1 MSWTDAIMDQA
12 RQQLYI
18 DPARIPI
25 VILAAV
31 AIYLVFLMLVKIFG
45 SRVLAS
51 MSASDAVV
59 IIMFGA
65 VAGRV
70 LIGHP
75 PTLATGI
82 IGLATLM
89 ALQAFFGLL
98 REKIGIGH
106 IIDRDPILLMFDGTI
121 VSNGL
126 RKSHFSYDDVRT
138 SIRNAGLGSFD
149 QVQAM
154 ILEPSGDVSIIRTG
168 TKLDPEILQDVR
180 GAQELL
186 QAPKQEPHP

>member
-1 MSWTDAIMDQA
+1 MDQA

-31 AIYLVFLMLVKIFG
+31 AIYLVFLLLVKIFG

-106 IIDRDPILLMFDGTI
+106 IIDRDPILLMFDGAI

-126 RKSHFSYDDVRT
+126 RKSHFSYYDVRT
-138 SIRNAGLGSFD
+138 SIRNAGLGSFA

-154 ILEPSGDVSIIRTG
+154 ILEPSGDVSIIRAG

-186 QAPKQEPHP
+186 QAPRQEPHP

>member
-70 LIGHP
+70 LI
-75 PTLATGI
+75 
-82 IGLATLM
+82 
-89 ALQAFFGLL
+89 
-98 REKIGIGH
+98 
-106 IIDRDPILLMFDGTI
+106 D
-121 VSNGL
+121 
-126 RKSHFSYDDVRT
+126 RKSTRLNSSHS
-138 SIRNAGLGSFD
+138 
-149 QVQAM
+149 
-154 ILEPSGDVSIIRTG
+154 
-168 TKLDPEILQDVR
+168 
-180 GAQELL
+180 
-186 QAPKQEPHP
+186 H